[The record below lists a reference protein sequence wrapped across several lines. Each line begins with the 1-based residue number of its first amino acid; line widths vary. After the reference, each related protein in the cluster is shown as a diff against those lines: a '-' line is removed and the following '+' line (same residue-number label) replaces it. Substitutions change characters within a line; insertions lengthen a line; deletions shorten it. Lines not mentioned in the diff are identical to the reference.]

1 MKECGGG
8 VEVFE
13 NAVRFYYTGPMKAT
27 NIETEPH
34 PGFMTDWQQN
44 WVVLMTQ
51 ATGIS
56 TLHERVFENR
66 FAFVS
71 ELQKL
76 GAKIE
81 FDTTPVP
88 NSQKYYHF
96 TYDPEKIYKQAIK
109 IYGPQNLHSGVLS
122 VTDLRAG
129 ATLAIAALLVPGES
143 IVNGV
148 SILERGYEKFV
159 EKVKEL
165 GGDIKRI

>member
-1 MKECGGG
+1 
-8 VEVFE
+8 
-13 NAVRFYYTGPMKAT
+13 MKAT